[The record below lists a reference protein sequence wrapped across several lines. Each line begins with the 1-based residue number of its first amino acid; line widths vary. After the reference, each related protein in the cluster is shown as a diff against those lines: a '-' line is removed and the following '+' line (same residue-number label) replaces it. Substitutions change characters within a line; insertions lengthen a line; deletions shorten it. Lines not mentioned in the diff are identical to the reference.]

1 MQIVELAL
9 QKLGLEVHSVT
20 NPTTIMEV
28 VSALFDRNCHVKVDK
43 DKLTSLFESW
53 IPPFIQV
60 ATEGIYE
67 QQGKLLVWS
76 QRSGS
81 RGTMWLV
88 KAIAP
93 ALTLLVCLLPHSCS
107 ELKQKA

>member
-1 MQIVELAL
+1 
-9 QKLGLEVHSVT
+9 
-20 NPTTIMEV
+20 MEV
-28 VSALFDRNCHVKVDK
+28 MSALFQRNCHWKVDK

-60 ATEGIYE
+60 AAEGTDE

-81 RGTMWLV
+81 WGTYV
-88 KAIAP
+88 ACE
-93 ALTLLVCLLPHSCS
+93 VHSSSPDTPGVFTPSHSYS

>member
-1 MQIVELAL
+1 MELAL

-20 NPTTIMEV
+20 NPTRIMEV
-28 VSALFDRNCHVKVDK
+28 VSALFQRNCHVKVDK

-60 ATEGIYE
+60 AAEGIDE

-76 QRSGS
+76 QKSGS
-81 RGTMWLV
+81 RGTYV
-88 KAIAP
+88 A
-93 ALTLLVCLLPHSCS
+93 CEGHSSSPDTPGVFTPSHSYS

>member
-1 MQIVELAL
+1 MELAL

-20 NPTTIMEV
+20 NLTTIMEV
-28 VSALFDRNCHVKVDK
+28 MSALFQRNCHVKVDK
-43 DKLTSLFESW
+43 DKLTSLFESR

-81 RGTMWLV
+81 QGT
-88 KAIAP
+88 
-93 ALTLLVCLLPHSCS
+93 
-107 ELKQKA
+107 